1 MRALPLQGDRDSR
14 DPALSAHYES
24 NLAALIKSLRLRY
37 KAPNA
42 PFVTASLG
50 QSTLPV
56 ANCTGNCGGE
66 ILQAMMDV
74 ADPTKHPEFK
84 GTVGFID
91 SHPLEHTPGSSG
103 GHYGKDAYTYMNV
116 GEAMGKAM
124 VKLFDTK

>member
-1 MRALPLQGDRDSR
+1 MQGDRDSR
-14 DPALSAHYES
+14 DPALSEQYES

-66 ILQAMMDV
+66 ILQAMMNI

-84 GTVGFID
+84 GTVGFVD
-91 SHPLEHTPGSSG
+91 THPLEHTPGSSG
-103 GHYGKDAYTYMNV
+103 GHYGHDAYTYMNV
-116 GEAMGKAM
+116 GEAMGAAM
-124 VKLFDTK
+124 VKLLKAAQ

>member
-1 MRALPLQGDRDSR
+1 MQGDRDSR

-66 ILQAMMDV
+66 ILQAMMNI

-84 GTVGFID
+84 GTVGFVD
-91 SHPLEHTPGSSG
+91 THPLEHTPGSSG

-116 GEAMGKAM
+116 GEAMGAAM
-124 VKLFDTK
+124 VKLIKAAQ